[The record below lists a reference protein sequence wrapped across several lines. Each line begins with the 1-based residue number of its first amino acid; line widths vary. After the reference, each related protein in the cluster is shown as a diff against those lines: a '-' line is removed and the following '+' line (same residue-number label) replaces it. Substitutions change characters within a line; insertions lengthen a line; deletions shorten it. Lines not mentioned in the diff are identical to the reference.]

1 MAEVID
7 RSAKSAAV
15 RGARFA
21 PVLRFLFAGAVNTLL
36 SIAVYQA
43 ALFVTGHVAA
53 YVIAYAAGI
62 LFAYFAYARHV
73 FDVPLSTWQFV
84 VFALFYIASGCAG
97 TAVNAGLVEW
107 LAMHARIAIFAT
119 VIIMLPLNYFGSK
132 WCMERPRQAGLSQ

>member
-15 RGARFA
+15 WGARFA
-21 PVLRFLFAGAVNTLL
+21 PVLRFVLAGAVNTLL

-43 ALFVTGHVAA
+43 ALFATGHVAA

-73 FDVPLSTWQFV
+73 FDVPLSTRRFV

-97 TAVNAGLVEW
+97 AMANAGLIEF
-107 LAMHARIAIFAT
+107 LAMHARIAIFVT
-119 VIIMLPLNYFGSK
+119 VIIMQPLNYFGSK
-132 WCMERPRQAGLSQ
+132 WCMGRMRRAGLSQ